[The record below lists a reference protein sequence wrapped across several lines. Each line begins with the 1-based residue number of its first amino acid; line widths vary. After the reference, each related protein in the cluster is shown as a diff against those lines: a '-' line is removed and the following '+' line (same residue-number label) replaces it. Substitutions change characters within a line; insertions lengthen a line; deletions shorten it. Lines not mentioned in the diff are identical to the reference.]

1 MNPPTELALPDADAC
16 YRAVSSRDRRFDG
29 VFYTAVRTT
38 GIYCRPSCP
47 ARTPLRGNVSFH
59 PTAASAQAAGFR
71 ACRRCL
77 PDATPDSPRWDVAA
91 DSAGRAMR
99 LIADGVVDREG
110 VEGLAA
116 RLGYSPRHLNRLLV
130 AELGAGPLA
139 LARARRA
146 HNARVLLET
155 TDWRTVDVAFAAGFS
170 SVRQFNDTLQEVYAA
185 TPTQLRGRRAGGA
198 AGTRAEPAHPTGAN
212 DVRAGEAVVG
222 VDIRVPVRLPFDA
235 ERMTQF
241 LAFHLVP
248 GIEAAGDGWYT
259 RSLRLP
265 HGYGVV
271 RLDLSD
277 AAGTGVVHG
286 HLTVTDLRDVGSATE
301 RCRRLL
307 DAGCDP
313 DAVDAALRDD
323 PALADSLRCRP
334 GLRVPGHVDGDEI
347 ALRTVLGQQVSL
359 KAANRLGG
367 VLVKLAGEDL
377 PDALHRDGV
386 TWVFPTAAAVAALP
400 GDAMPMPRS
409 RQASLAVLASAL
421 AAGEVAL
428 DRSVSRLETRERLLA
443 LKGIGPWTADY
454 VLMRALGDPDV
465 FLPGDVAVR
474 AVLADHDLTG
484 PDALAAFAERVS
496 PWRSYAVMHL
506 WAERLDALAAPSTT
520 PTPPPGE
527 DPR

>member
-1 MNPPTELALPDADAC
+1 MTSHSDLALPDAGAC

-47 ARTPLRGNVSFH
+47 ARTPLPGNVSFH

-110 VEGLAA
+110 VEGLAS

-155 TDWRTVDVAFAAGFS
+155 TDWRTVDVAFAAGFA

-185 TPTQLRGRRAGGA
+185 TPTQLRGRRARSATGVRG
-198 AGTRAEPAHPTGAN
+198 EPAHPTGAD

-222 VDIRVPVRLPFDA
+222 VDVRIPVRLPFDA
-235 ERMTQF
+235 ERMTRF

-248 GIEAAGDGWYT
+248 GIEAAGDGWYS

-271 RLDLSD
+271 RLDLHGAST
-277 AAGTGVVHG
+277 TGAVHG
-286 HLTVTDLRDVGSATE
+286 RLTLTDLRDVGSATE

-313 DAVDAALRDD
+313 DAVDEGLRDD
-323 PALADSLRCRP
+323 PVLSGSLRRRP

-367 VLVKLAGEDL
+367 VLVALAGVDL
-377 PDALHRDGV
+377 PSALHRDGV
-386 TWVFPTAAAVAALP
+386 TRVFPTAAGVAALP

-409 RQASLAVLASAL
+409 RRASLAVLASAL
-421 AAGEVAL
+421 ADGEVSL
-428 DRSVSRLETRERLLA
+428 DRSVSRAGTRARLLA

-474 AVLADHDLTG
+474 AVLAGHGVSG
-484 PDALAAFAERVS
+484 PGALAAFAERVS

-506 WAERLDALAAPSTT
+506 WAERLDVLAAPATSA
-520 PTPPPGE
+520 TPPPRE
-527 DPR
+527 DSR